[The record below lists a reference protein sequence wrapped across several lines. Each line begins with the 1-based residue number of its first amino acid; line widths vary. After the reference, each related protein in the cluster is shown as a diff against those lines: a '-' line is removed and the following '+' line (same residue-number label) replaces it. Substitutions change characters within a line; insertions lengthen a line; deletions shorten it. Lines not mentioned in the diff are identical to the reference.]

1 MDKAKF
7 EELGAEVE
15 CRGIEAEAFINVYE
29 DAIGGFMTIRLKKQV
44 SLKTPKREFKVEIV
58 VHREIGSSYAE
69 DQIES
74 LVDGLLRDLEERANH
89 FVYNRLDVFNRI
101 IGGLRLVKGIPVTVK
116 FLDHTDC

>member
-58 VHREIGSSYAE
+58 E
-69 DQIES
+69 
-74 LVDGLLRDLEERANH
+74 
-89 FVYNRLDVFNRI
+89 
-101 IGGLRLVKGIPVTVK
+101 
-116 FLDHTDC
+116 